1 MLLLA
6 NLLTGIAY
14 VLSSIV
20 WFMYFLIIAAVIMS
34 WVSADPRNP
43 LVQFVRNTTE
53 PLFLKVRKYI
63 PPLGMLDITPIVLLI
78 GLQFISSVV
87 VNSLI
92 DYGNEFRK
100 PSYSSTIVKD

>member
-6 NLLTGIAY
+6 NLLIGIGL
-14 VLSSIV
+14 VLSSLL
-20 WFMYFLIIAAVIMS
+20 WFMYVLIIAAVIMS

-53 PLFLKVRKYI
+53 PMFQKVRRYI
-63 PPLGMLDITPIVLLI
+63 PPIGMLDITPIVILL
-78 GLQFISSVV
+78 GLQLISTVV

-92 DYGNEFRK
+92 EYGQSIK
-100 PSYSSTIVKD
+100 QPVKIVNTLEN